1 MYVSGNGKRVLLITP
16 SGCIFLWEHLEF
28 TNVLSSKSLS
38 LVGQWSQIM
47 PEEAVPLPST
57 EDKEAVVH
65 AVFIKNEVKS
75 KSDRVFFKWRP
86 QTLRA
91 DTFWEAVEQNV

>member
-28 TNVLSSKSLS
+28 KNVSSSKSLS

-47 PEEAVPLPST
+47 PEAVPLPST

-65 AVFIKNEVKS
+65 TVFIKNEVKS
-75 KSDRVFFKWRP
+75 ESDRVFLK
-86 QTLRA
+86 
-91 DTFWEAVEQNV
+91 